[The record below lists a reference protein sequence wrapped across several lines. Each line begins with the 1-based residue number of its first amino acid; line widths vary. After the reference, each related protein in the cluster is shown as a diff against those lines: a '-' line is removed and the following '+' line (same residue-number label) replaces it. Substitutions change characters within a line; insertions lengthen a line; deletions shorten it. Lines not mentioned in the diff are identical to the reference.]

1 MREDK
6 GQQFKKR
13 KLPTEINL
21 KTETEAKKRKEAPS
35 RPPTNSAP
43 KKASTVPSV
52 TTPVPP
58 KISSQEKHKDS
69 FFTLGLKKHG

>member
-1 MREDK
+1 MREDE

-13 KLPTEINL
+13 KLPPEMT
-21 KTETEAKKRKEAPS
+21 TETEAKKRKEAP
-35 RPPTNSAP
+35 PTPTLNSSP
-43 KKASTVPSV
+43 EKASSVPPA

-69 FFTLGLKKHG
+69 FFTLGP

>member
-1 MREDK
+1 MREDE

-21 KTETEAKKRKEAPS
+21 KTESEAKKRKEAPP
-35 RPPTNSAP
+35 RPPTNSSP
-43 KKASTVPSV
+43 EKASSVPPA
-52 TTPVPP
+52 TTPVTP

-69 FFTLGLKKHG
+69 FFTLGP